1 MDSEEVYS
9 AAGVLWEVIRIFIIF
24 LVIFPPWK
32 LAAMG
37 VHSNRH
43 EYKLLLFLKKQTIHS
58 LKRFSSWKGTGVR

>member
-9 AAGVLWEVIRIFIIF
+9 AAGVLREVISIFIMF

-32 LAAMG
+32 LTATG

-43 EYKLLLFLKKQTIHS
+43 EFKLLQFLKKQTIHS
-58 LKRFSSWKGTGVR
+58 LRRFSSLKGTGVG